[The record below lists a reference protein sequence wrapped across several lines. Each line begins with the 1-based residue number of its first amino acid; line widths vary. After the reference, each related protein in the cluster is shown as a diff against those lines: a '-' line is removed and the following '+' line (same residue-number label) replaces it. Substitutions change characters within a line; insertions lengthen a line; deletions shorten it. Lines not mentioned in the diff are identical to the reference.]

1 MMIFEFQFVR
11 GGANPPLGPRG
22 GPCCSFQWLAG
33 LALIGIRATHSN
45 HHRTATY
52 VKMVKSNRN
61 GQAATLSPEQLD
73 AIAEQLPAAPRGVF
87 SICRFTAARVS
98 EALNLRWENI
108 LPSEVVIPKTIT
120 KKKMKTRA
128 IPMNPRLWEELTNWK
143 QRWRE
148 TQNRDPDKGDYV
160 FPNGRDPAKHMTRQ
174 AVDKALRGV
183 CSELDVLGVS
193 THSLRRS
200 ALTAAS
206 DKGVPLR
213 VLQSISG
220 HSSLEMLQRYLDVK
234 DEAKRAAA
242 MAFG

>member
-1 MMIFEFQFVR
+1 M
-11 GGANPPLGPRG
+11 
-22 GPCCSFQWLAG
+22 
-33 LALIGIRATHSN
+33 
-45 HHRTATY
+45 
-52 VKMVKSNRN
+52 
-61 GQAATLSPEQLD
+61 
-73 AIAEQLPAAPRGVF
+73 
-87 SICRFTAARVS
+87 CRFTAARVS

-108 LPSEVVIPKTIT
+108 LQSEVVIPKTIT

-128 IPMNPRLWEELTNWK
+128 IPMNPRLWEELTKWK
-143 QRWRE
+143 QIWRD
-148 TQNRDPDKGDYV
+148 TQHRDPDKADYV
-160 FPNGRDPAKHMTRQ
+160 FPNAKDASKHMTRQ
-174 AVDKALRGV
+174 AVDKALRGA
-183 CSELDVLGVS
+183 CSDLDVVGAS

>member
-1 MMIFEFQFVR
+1 
-11 GGANPPLGPRG
+11 
-22 GPCCSFQWLAG
+22 
-33 LALIGIRATHSN
+33 
-45 HHRTATY
+45 
-52 VKMVKSNRN
+52 MVKSNRN
-61 GQAATLSPEQLD
+61 GQAATLSSEQLD
-73 AIAEQLPAAPRGVF
+73 AIIEELTPSVRAVF
-87 SICRFTAARVS
+87 SICRFTAARIS

-108 LPSEVVIPKTIT
+108 TQIEVVIPKNIT

-128 IPMNPRLWEELTNWK
+128 IPMNPRLWEEITSWK

-148 TQNRDPDKGDYV
+148 VQNRDPDRGNYV
-160 FPNGRDPAKHMTRQ
+160 FPNAKDPARHMTRQ

-183 CSELDVLGVS
+183 CSELEVIGAS

>member
-1 MMIFEFQFVR
+1 
-11 GGANPPLGPRG
+11 
-22 GPCCSFQWLAG
+22 
-33 LALIGIRATHSN
+33 
-45 HHRTATY
+45 
-52 VKMVKSNRN
+52 MVKSNRN
-61 GQAATLSPEQLD
+61 GQAATLSSEQLD
-73 AIAEQLPAAPRGVF
+73 AIIEELTPSVRAVF
-87 SICRFTAARVS
+87 SICRFTAARIS

-108 LPSEVVIPKTIT
+108 TQIEVVIPKNIT

-128 IPMNPRLWEELTNWK
+128 IPMNPRLWEEITSWK

-148 TQNRDPDKGDYV
+148 VQNRDPDRGNYV
-160 FPNGRDPAKHMTRQ
+160 FPNAKDPARHMTRQ

-183 CSELDVLGVS
+183 CSELEVIGAS

-200 ALTAAS
+200 ALTTAS

-220 HSSLEMLQRYLDVK
+220 HSSLEMLQKYLDVK
-234 DEAKRAAA
+234 DEAKKQAA